1 MRSATGRADFIGMAL
16 MALTAV
22 KHNGFPRIFLRTD
35 CAVFD
40 DGWSVWRVPAR
51 LNAPAALISAA

>member
-1 MRSATGRADFIGMAL
+1 MAL

-40 DGWSVWRVPAR
+40 DGWSVWRVSAR
-51 LNAPAALISAA
+51 LNAPAALISAALNGEKR